1 MAIEL
6 PDISKFQKRVEEIDG
21 LMNQPD
27 FFNDARRSAALSRE
41 QIKLRQLLEDH
52 AALESAKAALAE
64 HKELLADP
72 NGDEELKELALDELP
87 ELEEQVAGLESKIL
101 VSMIPPDDS
110 DSRNTIVEIRAGAGG
125 DEASLFAGSLYRMYT
140 RLAERRGWS
149 IEACRGKRCRQNWP
163 GSFTPEQ
170 RTLRGSDLPGLT
182 EIHGSSTSDVGPASS

>member
-41 QIKLRQLLEDH
+41 QIKLRQLLENH

-72 NGDEELKELALDELP
+72 NGDGELKELALEELP

-110 DSRNTIVEIRAGAGG
+110 DSRNTIVEILALGAGG
-125 DEASLFAGSLYRMYT
+125 DEASLFAGSLTECTLGWRNVVAGRSNSSVRAKVVST
-140 RLAERRGWS
+140 DSRKFPSHSRG
-149 IEACRGKRCRQNWP
+149 
-163 GSFTPEQ
+163 GSLQADE
-170 RTLRGSDLPGLT
+170 
-182 EIHGSSTSDVGPASS
+182 V